1 MYRIAVAN
9 DKGGVGKTTTA
20 VSLACLL
27 AGKGKTV
34 LVDADE
40 KNASAS
46 AWNARGEGL
55 PCAVVPNHE
64 FATFDL
70 TGVDYV
76 VLDTK
81 AGEEAH
87 DLLALAQASDLL
99 IVPTKPD
106 GVSMDAVVGT
116 IQQLLTARVNNY
128 KVLLTDVP
136 AAPTTD
142 GHHARLGL
150 LEAGIPVF
158 GGNIRHS
165 TAFSQA
171 FLAGV
176 PVGAVRG
183 NRYAKLASMDYE
195 VVMGEILTRS
205 QA

>member
-9 DKGGVGKTTTA
+9 DKGGVGKTTTS

-27 AGKGKTV
+27 AGRGRTV

-46 AWNARGEGL
+46 AWNAKGDGL
-55 PCAVVPNHE
+55 PCEVVINQDFP
-64 FATFDL
+64 TYDL

-81 AGEEAH
+81 AGEESN

-116 IQQLLTARVNNY
+116 LQQLLTARVTNY
-128 KVLLTDVP
+128 RVLLTDVP

-142 GHHARLGL
+142 GLHARMGL
-150 LEAGIPVF
+150 IEAGIPVF
-158 GGNIRHS
+158 GGNVRHS

-171 FLAGV
+171 FLAGI

-195 VVMGEILTRS
+195 IVMREILAGAR
-205 QA
+205 A